1 MNWGQKGPYWLSFS
15 FTFSPRVSWL
25 NAHRFS
31 FSKVVILQAWHLRA
45 EFVPFTKWLILC
57 HDISHLA
64 KVYFFTSLE
73 ICFPLWIMYIFAIN
87 VQKFL
92 KKKLIK
98 TKMIFPPSSSR
109 FALPSLTRPLRG
121 AVPILYL
128 AQDPHRRRAH
138 NSVHRRTFVEHRR
151 TLQQS
156 TGGNYYYGE
165 AAPAPTQWWGEVHP
179 RHSLSACCALRG
191 WKSVTSPDSRSK
203 TWCCST
209 MHTSA
214 I

>member
-1 MNWGQKGPYWLSFS
+1 MVKRSQVLFLQSSNFAGLTLEGRICSLYQ
-15 FTFSPRVSWL
+15 
-25 NAHRFS
+25 
-31 FSKVVILQAWHLRA
+31 VIIS
-45 EFVPFTKWLILC
+45 VPC
-57 HDISHLA
+57 ISHLA

-151 TLQQS
+151 TQQQS
-156 TGGNYYYGE
+156 TGGAAHCAATTTTARRRRRQRSGE
-165 AAPAPTQWWGEVHP
+165 ARFPQGILSP
-179 RHSLSACCALRG
+179 LSALLSADESLLQARIL
-191 WKSVTSPDSRSK
+191 DH
-203 TWCCST
+203 
-209 MHTSA
+209 MHDVVQQCTPPQFSNWQYFPC

>member
-1 MNWGQKGPYWLSFS
+1 
-15 FTFSPRVSWL
+15 
-25 NAHRFS
+25 
-31 FSKVVILQAWHLRA
+31 
-45 EFVPFTKWLILC
+45 
-57 HDISHLA
+57 
-64 KVYFFTSLE
+64 
-73 ICFPLWIMYIFAIN
+73 MYIFAIN

-151 TLQQS
+151 TQQQS
-156 TGGNYYYGE
+156 TPLGAPRIALQLLRRGGAGANAVVRRGSPKAFSLRLLLCSPRMKVCYKPGFSITCMMLFNN
-165 AAPAPTQWWGEVHP
+165 AHLRNLAIGTIWHAP
-179 RHSLSACCALRG
+179 
-191 WKSVTSPDSRSK
+191 
-203 TWCCST
+203 
-209 MHTSA
+209 
-214 I
+214 